1 MAAFFLAIRAVTL
14 DRRALR
20 SRQASWLLLACAMAL
35 LAALLGVSTFVDRTS
50 PHSALLWAQTLL
62 ESGLVIALVAGCFF
76 LYVREHQRMVDL
88 YKEAEVHSRRSARL
102 EAILHLGDELRAAHT
117 VDAIAT
123 VAAGAVESTLS
134 FREAALYLLDADE
147 DVFCT
152 AASFGSYPEYDAVV
166 RDRRI
171 PAAVLRSVLRDEF
184 RHGNCYLVDHTRYE
198 WTEEQLFYFPPGP
211 IPDRGAGMFHADDA
225 LFVPLY
231 DHEQR
236 LIGMFDV
243 YDPDD
248 GALPAEDTLQL
259 LEIFANVTASAI
271 ENARYEGELEL
282 RAVTDGLTGLYNHR
296 HFQET
301 LMHEVERS
309 ARYGAVFSLLMMD
322 LDLFKNVN
330 DRLGHPRGDD
340 ALKAVAEILRR
351 NARASDFVARYGGEE
366 FVMILPDTSVR
377 EAAAVA
383 ERVAQGVRGIELGVP
398 DPPPLSI
405 SIGMA
410 EYPACGR
417 DRESLI
423 AAADAALLFAKRSG
437 RDMVADFSQVSVVE
451 LDQTSLEGLAFRL
464 EKADIETLEALAA
477 AIDGRDALGGE
488 HSREVARAAERVAL
502 RLGLDEHQREV
513 LRMASLVYDIGKV
526 GIPVEVLNR
535 RGELSDADKA
545 AIRRHPEV
553 GKRLLQSTMRLNALL
568 PVVLHHHERWDGTGY
583 PDGLKGDEIPFA
595 ARLIAL
601 CDAWQAMT
609 TERPYRPARDYAD
622 AVAQLRAGAG
632 SQFDPRLV
640 DAFVASLQEAGQ
652 AADRPS

>member
-1 MAAFFLAIRAVTL
+1 MAAFFLAARAVTL

-20 SRQASWLLLACAMAL
+20 SRQASWLLLACATAL

-88 YKEAEVHSRRSARL
+88 YNEAEVHSRRSARL

-171 PAAVLRSVLRDEF
+171 PSAVLHSVLRDEF

-309 ARYGAVFSLLMMD
+309 ARYRAVFSLLMMD
-322 LDLFKNVN
+322 LDFFKNVN

-451 LDQTSLEGLAFRL
+451 LDQASLEGLAFRL
-464 EKADIETLEALAA
+464 EKADIETLETLAA
-477 AIDGRDALGGE
+477 AIDGRDAFGGE
-488 HSREVARAAERVAL
+488 HSREVAHAAERVAL

-535 RGELSDADKA
+535 RGELGDADKA

-640 DAFVASLQEAGQ
+640 DAFVASLQETGE